1 MPGLFE
7 FYAKV
12 RETDVGL
19 QEIKNIIKKLNKQ
32 EILVGIPQEKSG
44 RKGQGASN
52 AELLYIHTN
61 GSPINNIP
69 ARPVIE
75 PSIEDSKEEIALLFK
90 GAAEQALNRNLQGSL
105 AQLDK
110 AGLQGENAAKGWF
123 TNPKNNWAVNSQTTI
138 DRKGSDRPLID
149 TGEMRK
155 SITHVMRE
163 K

>member
-1 MPGLFE
+1 M
-7 FYAKV
+7 
-12 RETDVGL
+12 
-19 QEIKNIIKKLNKQ
+19 
-32 EILVGIPQEKSG
+32 
-44 RKGQGASN
+44 
-52 AELLYIHTN
+52 
-61 GSPINNIP
+61 
-69 ARPVIE
+69 
-75 PSIEDSKEEIALLFK
+75 LFK